1 MNWKLL
7 FVAAALATP
16 SVDAA
21 IVANWLHDELSGP
34 LIDSAGNHPAGL
46 PTGTPVYG
54 LPGVPNGTYG
64 ALTISSAFGTAIE
77 YGPTAVDEFFTVGT
91 DNNNPVLNLDT
102 TGSFTVMAWM
112 NPNAL
117 ISATPRS
124 YKVLS
129 TGSAAGADRGWGLAL
144 RLTQIDGTASSIRFT
159 SFGIVDNDSLTFSVT
174 FGAWTHVAATYNNG
188 LITYFLNG
196 NMLDTDTSSFG
207 NESVNGRLVV
217 GSRLG
222 GNDSDQM
229 NGKLDGVR
237 VYDQVLTEAEIRQAA
252 VDSVSGIPE
261 PSAALIGLAGALGL
275 VCRQRRRVGSF
286 CQ

>member
-1 MNWKLL
+1 MNWKHLL
-7 FVAAALATP
+7 LAAALAAP

-21 IVANWLHDELSGP
+21 IIANWLHDELSGS
-34 LIDSAGNHPAGL
+34 LIDSTSNHPAGV
-46 PTGTPVYG
+46 PTGTPAYG

-64 ALTISSAFGTAIE
+64 ALTIGNAFGTAIE
-77 YGPTAVDEFFTVGT
+77 YGPTAVDEFFNVGT

-112 NPNAL
+112 NPYAL

-129 TGSAAGADRGWGLAL
+129 TGSAAGVDRGWGLAL

-174 FGAWTHVAATYNNG
+174 FGAWIHVATTYNNG
-188 LITYFLNG
+188 PITYFLNG

-207 NESVNGRLVV
+207 NESANGRLVV

-261 PSAALIGLAGALGL
+261 PSVALIGLAGTLGL
-275 VCRQRRRVGSF
+275 VCRRRRRLESF